1 MVDLK
6 AAEKH
11 RSKVNKLVQERL
23 EQNPGKNE
31 AEVKK
36 EINRELR
43 EKRKDKKKNIKHSN
57 QQNVDKIKKEI
68 KDKMG
73 DADDK
78 AIQKATAKAVAKY
91 YSEQKKGKNQSINKK
106 CEQLMSNYVNS
117 KWKPSENWFD
127 KKCQK
132 AYDDLYFMGAM
143 MDVNLAKNP
152 APMEKLFPDECKAY
166 FDLLA
171 KKRFKRSKVKE
182 EPKEGDV
189 PKDGGDVPK
198 DGESVAPKKKR
209 SKPKSALNK
218 KIQDIL
224 ATNDG
229 TKTEKE
235 MLEKAIAEVK
245 ENEKQRLLK
254 DLRKKWRPTD
264 KPWFDKECKTGYKT
278 LVATGSENSLSLGEV
293 SGDYKKFKS
302 KFKTETKAYFKLLA
316 DKKEAYDNEDK
327 EKKAALNNEH

>member
-1 MVDLK
+1 MVDIK

-11 RSKVNKLVQERL
+11 RSRINKLIQERL
-23 EQNPGKNE
+23 EQNPGKSE
-31 AEVKK
+31 VEVKK
-36 EINRELR
+36 EINKELR
-43 EKRKDKKKNIKHSN
+43 EKRKNKKKNVKLSN
-57 QQNVDKIKKEI
+57 QQNVEKITKEI
-68 KDKMG
+68 KAKMG
-73 DADDK
+73 GADEK
-78 AIQKATAKAVAKY
+78 AIQKATAQAVAKY
-91 YSEQKKGKNQSINKK
+91 YSEQKKGKKQSIDKK
-106 CEQLMSNYVNS
+106 CQQLMSNYLS
-117 KWKPSENWFD
+117 AKWKPSESWFD

-132 AYDDLYFMGAM
+132 AYDDLYFLGAM

-152 APMEKLFPDECKAY
+152 APMENLFPDECKAY

-171 KKRFKRSKVKE
+171 KKRFKKSKKTE
-182 EPKEGDV
+182 ESKEGE
-189 PKDGGDVPK
+189 DVPK
-198 DGESVAPKKKR
+198 DGESDAPKKKR

-264 KPWFDKECKTGYKT
+264 KPWFDKECKTAYKT
-278 LVATGSENSLSLGEV
+278 LVATGSENDLKLGEV
-293 SGDYKKFKS
+293 SGDYKKFRS
-302 KFKTETKAYFKLLA
+302 KFKTETKTYFKLLA
-316 DKKEAYDNEDK
+316 DKKEAYDKEDK
-327 EKKAALNNEH
+327 EKKAALKNEH